1 MSNNFLVISNNSF
14 SNTSNNGKTLESIFS
29 SFNKENIFQ
38 LYFRNFEK
46 PDYKFCNNYLF
57 ISATKSY
64 FNPDFSQHSV
74 IRKYKNPLFL
84 NNLQNLKFI
93 LFDLFWTIRFRR
105 KKEILSYCIK
115 NDFKFIFF
123 LGGPYGFTHELAT
136 YISSSLKI
144 PIFFYLTDDYLF
156 SSKIKTNLWEK
167 FIIKR
172 IENIYQNTIA
182 QSTQCFVIG
191 DKMAKIYSQK
201 FNVDFKVL
209 INSTNISN
217 HVRDNEF
224 KEVTIYS
231 YFGSLHSNRHLMLKR
246 FSILISEFHN
256 QRNSKYEIRVFT
268 NSFIKISDFSFLSQN
283 NVYIYPIL
291 SGNFYMNKIF
301 ETNYLLH
308 FESDDLNSIEKTMF
322 SISTKLPEYFAS
334 KRLVI
339 AFGPKQVA
347 SMELIIDNEIG
358 IYLDSSLSNNELVNK
373 IKLFYEDAPTLY
385 VLLVE
390 RALNFAKT
398 NFDIKTN
405 STLFKKYI
413 YNILYNYDYNEK

>member
-1 MSNNFLVISNNSF
+1 MSYNFLVISNNSF

-29 SFNKENIFQ
+29 SFDKENIFQ
-38 LYFRNFEK
+38 LYFRNIEN
-46 PDYKFCNNYLF
+46 PDYNFCKNYLL
-57 ISATKSY
+57 ISASKLY
-64 FNPDFSQHSV
+64 FNPEFSNHNATQ
-74 IRKYKNPLFL
+74 KYKFTSFL
-84 NNLQNLKFI
+84 NKFENLKFI
-93 LFDLFWTIRFRR
+93 LVDLFWTIRFRR

-123 LGGPYGFTHELAT
+123 LGGPYSFTHEVAA

-167 FIIKR
+167 FITYRIK
-172 IENIYQNTIA
+172 NIYQNTIA
-182 QSTQCFVIG
+182 QSIQCFVIG
-191 DKMAKIYSQK
+191 DKMAKAYSQK

-209 INSTNISN
+209 INSINISN
-217 HVRDNEF
+217 HLSDNEF

-231 YFGSLHSNRHLMLKR
+231 YFGSLHSNRNLMLKR
-246 FSILISEFHN
+246 FSILISEFHKL
-256 QRNSKYEIRVFT
+256 RNSKFEIRVFT
-268 NSFIKISDFSFLSQN
+268 SSFIKNYDLSLLSQN

-291 SGNFYMNKIF
+291 SGNLYMNKIF
-301 ETNYLLH
+301 ESNYLLH
-308 FESDDLNSIEKTMF
+308 FESDDPNSIEKTMF

-339 AFGPKQVA
+339 GFGPKQVA

-358 IYLDSSLSNNELVNK
+358 IYLDSSLSNKELINK
-373 IKLFYEDAPTLY
+373 MKLLYENPPTLY

-390 RALNFAKT
+390 RALKFAKA
-398 NFDIKTN
+398 NFDINTN
-405 STLFKKYI
+405 STQFKKYI
-413 YNILYNYDYNEK
+413 YNILYNYDYNKR